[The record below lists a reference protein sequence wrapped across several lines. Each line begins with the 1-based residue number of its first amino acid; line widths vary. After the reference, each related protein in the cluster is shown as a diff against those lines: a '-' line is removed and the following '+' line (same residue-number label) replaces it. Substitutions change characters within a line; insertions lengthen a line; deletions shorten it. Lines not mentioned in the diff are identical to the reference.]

1 MSTNYQQTYSNN
13 KQAFIPQNPGYQ
25 CAQVPSM
32 VPMGSPMFQPFQMT
46 GPVPHQMY
54 LPPVNQMNSGFQ
66 AMSLGPQPSLTG
78 SSGPLLP
85 LMSACSSMDSLRSVP
100 MDSLQSVPMDSL
112 RSAPMD
118 SLRSVPSMGH
128 DLNMTASMSDAL
140 TLPFVQVG
148 SMEAYPN
155 MQRTPSPGMGM
166 VPSYSP
172 QQSYTMMAPMISL
185 MPIHQ
190 QSLPPQLSSNGV
202 TVTGWGSCSPNRI
215 PTDPVLP
222 EPVADP
228 NMLGYRVPRANSVGR
243 SRSPPSRSNS
253 RSMSDYSVCSDRE
266 REYSVETPA
275 EPSKRE
281 LVNNAFAKLQAM
293 FGLNFDQNGNRGEN
307 ILRLKV
313 KTRTALEQIVP
324 FIEFCQRENLIVS
337 VSCPISTKK
346 GRQQVRGFLAYL
358 QMKNAQDADRVE
370 ELIKQYN
377 DCNGSPFKTWHR
389 NPPSTWKTQA

>member
-32 VPMGSPMFQPFQMT
+32 VPMGSPMFQPFQMS
-46 GPVPHQMY
+46 GPVY

-66 AMSLGPQPSLTG
+66 AMSLGPQPSLAG
-78 SSGPLLP
+78 SSGPSLP

-100 MDSLQSVPMDSL
+100 
-112 RSAPMD
+112 
-118 SLRSVPSMGH
+118 SMGL
-128 DLNMTASMSDAL
+128 DLSMTASMSGAFS
-140 TLPFVQVG
+140 LPFVQVG
-148 SMEAYPN
+148 SVEAYPN

-166 VPSYSP
+166 IPSYSP

-185 MPIHQ
+185 MPITH
-190 QSLPPQLSSNGV
+190 QSLPPTLSSNGV
-202 TVTGWGSCSPNRI
+202 TVTGWDSRSPNRI

-228 NMLGYRVPRANSVGR
+228 NMLGYPRANSVGR

-253 RSMSDYSVCSDRE
+253 RARSMSDYSVCSDRE
-266 REYSVETPA
+266 REYFAETPA

-358 QMKNAQDADRVE
+358 QMNNAQDADRVE
-370 ELIKQYN
+370 ELIEQYN
-377 DCNGSPFKTWHR
+377 NCNGSPFKTWHR